1 MEKVTLEKQLKI
13 ITNNKAGMLADV
25 AGLIADKGINIENFC
40 AYASGEKA
48 VFHLLTNDNEKAKSA
63 LQGKGYQI
71 EENKVILLRLWN
83 RPGSLASV
91 AAKLKLH
98 GINLEH
104 VYGTSSLS
112 GERMTVI
119 FSSDNNEKASEIF
132 STMIVEEGL
141 ST

>member
-1 MEKVTLEKQLKI
+1 MEKVTLEKQLNVT
-13 ITNNKAGMLADV
+13 TNNKTGMLADV
-25 AGLIADKGINIENFC
+25 AGLIADRGINIENFC

-48 VFHLLTNDNEKAKSA
+48 IFHLLTNDNEKVKSI
-63 LQGKGYQI
+63 LEGKGYQI
-71 EENKVILLRLWN
+71 EETEVILIRLWN

-91 AAKLKLH
+91 TAKLKLH

-119 FSSDNNEKASEIF
+119 FSSDDNEMASEIF
-132 STMIVEEGL
+132 TTMIVEEE
-141 ST
+141 